1 MERAPRSFIR
11 VEATDSQASILEQ
24 RLAELGTAISYQEE
38 QHGPALVVCLRFK
51 AEQENAV
58 RRILSDVG
66 LRSRGE
72 EDDQLSES

>member
-1 MERAPRSFIR
+1 MDRAPLSSIT
-11 VEATDSQASILEQ
+11 VEASDSQASILER
-24 RLAELGTAISYQEE
+24 RLAELDTTISYQEE
-38 QHGPALVVCLRFK
+38 QHGPALVVCVRFK

-72 EDDQLSES
+72 ENGQLSA